1 MVRPRKLVVPVPDKV
16 QNPISK
22 SRHTLIVR
30 QRRRTQQTLQE
41 SRKQPKDN
49 KLRPAQPIVTVAE
62 LHRSEHEM
70 RHFFIF

>member
-1 MVRPRKLVVPVPDKV
+1 MVRPWKLVVPVPDKV

>member
-30 QRRRTQQTLQE
+30 QRRQTQQSLQE
-41 SRKQPKDN
+41 SRKQSKDN
-49 KLRPAQPIVTVAE
+49 KLQPAQPIVTVAE
-62 LHRSEHEM
+62 KHRSKH
-70 RHFFIF
+70 